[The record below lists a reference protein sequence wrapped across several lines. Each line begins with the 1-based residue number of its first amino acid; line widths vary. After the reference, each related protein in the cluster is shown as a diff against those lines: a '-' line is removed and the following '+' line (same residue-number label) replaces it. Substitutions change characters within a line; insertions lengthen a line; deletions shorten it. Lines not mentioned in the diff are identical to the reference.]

1 MNNKQ
6 YQELKNFDCRI
17 EKTIATLTST
27 VNSIKNSLNNL
38 NYQKNLI
45 IRNNGVEITPLNFDT
60 LDFLGGLAYSE
71 GHTTKVTF
79 PNGSGGSILDYSVT
93 NTKLALAPAL
103 TLKGNRF
110 VANSEVQDLTVPEI
124 KNLLSYTK
132 SDIGLGAVD
141 NTSDLNKPLS
151 NADIAAL
158 AAKAP
163 LNSPTFIGT
172 PTAPTPL
179 EGDNSTKLATTA
191 FVFTAIED
199 LVSGSVPDATNSVKG
214 KLKLA
219 GDLGGTADLPTVP
232 ELANKQATLV
242 SGTNIKTINGTSLLG
257 SGNLVITGGETNTAS
272 NVGIVGVGIFKQ
284 KTGVDLEFK
293 KLNAGSNKVTI
304 TDDVGNNE
312 IDVDV
317 VVANLTGIAQS
328 QVTNLTTDLSNK
340 QETLVSGTNIKTIN
354 STSLLGSGD
363 ISIDLSVK
371 QTNIQFQNE
380 GVALGTSGTVDV
392 INFTGAPVTASRT
405 GNTVTVD
412 ITGGGGSSGDITKVD
427 DTNVTLT
434 LGGTPTGS
442 VLNSVS
448 FTLGWTGTL
457 ADGRIASA
465 SNWNSAYTNRITS
478 LTTTG
483 NSGASTLI
491 SNVLNIPTYTL
502 AGLGGISLT
511 SLSSTATGL
520 TYTDTTGVFSL
531 TSGYVIPT
539 TTQETNWNTAYT
551 NRITSLTTTGS
562 SGAATLV
569 SNVLNIPNYTL
580 AGLGGQPL
588 DADLTAIAAL
598 TGTSGFLK
606 TNGAGTWTVDTNTY
620 LTGNQ
625 SVTLS
630 GEASGS
636 GTTGISVTLSN
647 SAVISKVLTG
657 FSSTTGTILATD
669 SILQAI
675 QKLDG
680 NLAAATAGG
689 VSSVTGT
696 TNRITST
703 GGSNPIIDIS
713 ASYVGQS
720 SITTLGTVTTGTYQ
734 ATPIADA
741 YISSASTWNAKQTAY
756 TNLTSIGT
764 LANSAGVLT
773 NNGSGTFSYT
783 TVTSNATHTG
793 DATGATALTVV
804 GINGTVLSGLATGIL
819 KNTTGTGVPSIA
831 VAGDFPTLNQNTTG
845 SAATLTTGR
854 TISITGDLSY
864 TSPSFDGSGNV
875 TAAGT
880 LATVN
885 TNTGTFGSATQVP
898 QFTVNGKGLITA
910 VSNITIT
917 PAASSITGGAA
928 LTKVDDT
935 NVTLTLGG
943 TPSTALLQATSITVG
958 WTGTLADSR
967 ITSASNWNSKQAG
980 IQFKDEGVNLGAANT
995 VTEINFTGNG
1005 ISASRVG
1012 NIITVDVGATSGVTN
1027 LTYTSSA
1034 SNGIVVSD
1042 TGTDA
1047 TIPAADGTNAG
1058 LMIPAQFDKLANITI
1073 TQAVDLDALES
1084 DVADLTTLS
1093 GVASNS
1099 TTLGTFTGTT
1109 IPDSSTIKAALQSL
1123 ETTLETNYTVTNRQ
1137 NKIRVVSVNTTLSTT
1152 TDGTVVFDTAGTVA
1166 TLPSPTNELMLV
1178 VKNVSNGSITVT
1190 GHLDGVAAQTFT
1202 VASLESFRFH
1212 SNGSTYYIIA

>member
-1 MNNKQ
+1 MNDKQ

-27 VNSIKNSLNNL
+27 VNSIKNSSNNL

-60 LDFLGGLAYSE
+60 LDFLGGNAFSS
-71 GHTTKVTF
+71 GHTVKVTF
-79 PNGSGGSILDYSVT
+79 PNGSGGSVLDYSIT
-93 NTKLALAPAL
+93 NVKLAKSPAL
-103 TLKGNRF
+103 TLKGNKF
-110 VANSEVQDLTVPEI
+110 VTNSEVQDLTVPEI

-163 LNSPTFIGT
+163 LNSPVFTGT
-172 PTAPTPL
+172 PLAPTPL
-179 EGDNSTKLATTA
+179 EGDNSTKIATTA

-199 LVSGSVPDATNSVKG
+199 LVAGTVPDATNSVKG

-242 SGTNIKTINGTSLLG
+242 SGTNIRTINGTSLLG
-257 SGNLVITGGETNTAS
+257 SGN
-272 NVGIVGVGIFKQ
+272 
-284 KTGVDLEFK
+284 
-293 KLNAGSNKVTI
+293 
-304 TDDVGNNE
+304 
-312 IDVDV
+312 
-317 VVANLTGIAQS
+317 
-328 QVTNLTTDLSNK
+328 
-340 QETLVSGTNIKTIN
+340 IN
-354 STSLLGSGD
+354 
-363 ISIDLSVK
+363 IDLSVK

-511 SLSSTATGL
+511 SLSSTAIGL

-562 SGAATLV
+562 SGTATLV

-625 SVTLS
+625 SITLS

-647 SAVISKVLTG
+647 SAVIGKVLTG
-657 FSSTTGTILATD
+657 FTSTTGTILATD

-720 SITTLGTVTTGTYQ
+720 SITTLGTITTGVWNGT
-734 ATPIADA
+734 AIGDS

-783 TVTSNATHTG
+783 TITSNATHTG

-804 GINGTVLSGLATGIL
+804 GINGTLLSGLATGIL

-910 VSNITIT
+910 VSNINIT

-943 TPSTALLQATSITVG
+943 SHANALLGATSLTLG
-958 WTGTLADSR
+958 WSGTLADSR
-967 ITSASNWNSKQAG
+967 ITSADNWNLAYQ
-980 IQFKDEGVNLGAANT
+980 
-995 VTEINFTGNG
+995 
-1005 ISASRVG
+1005 
-1012 NIITVDVGATSGVTN
+1012 
-1027 LTYTSSA
+1027 SS
-1034 SNGIVVSD
+1034 N
-1042 TGTDA
+1042 
-1047 TIPAADGTNAG
+1047 
-1058 LMIPAQFDKLANITI
+1058 
-1073 TQAVDLDALES
+1073 
-1084 DVADLTTLS
+1084 
-1093 GVASNS
+1093 
-1099 TTLGTFTGTT
+1099 
-1109 IPDSSTIKAALQSL
+1109 
-1123 ETTLETNYTVTNRQ
+1123 
-1137 NKIRVVSVNTTLSTT
+1137 IRVVTSNPTISAT
-1152 TDGTVVFDTAGTVA
+1152 TDGTIVLTSTTTLAA
-1166 TLPSPTNELMLV
+1166 LPSSVNK
-1178 VKNVSNGSITVT
+1178 VKLIILNLASGSVSVT
-1190 GHLDGVAAQTFT
+1190 GHINGNSSGDLTLAVGESVT
-1202 VASLESFRFH
+1202 VH
-1212 SNGSTYYIIA
+1212 GNGTTWYIIEQ